1 MQRFEFAGLFRA
13 VRERFYGFPPDFPDG
28 SHLRLNAPDER
39 GAQMVRDRLC
49 RRLRPP
55 PFSPDSVMRNNADAP
70 NGIARC
76 PILPETPTRMDHSS
90 GARSRHGF
98 HNEAER
104 APAPTTA
111 KWRPHTGPK
120 TACSAPGITLHWHR
134 GRSMNSSWLLNGVIT
149 GNREIPASGK
159 GRQPQLQS
167 GVRKLK
173 EPTGNELL
181 EIYRLHAE
189 LADRVSQRREG
200 ANRLYVSLLV
210 GLALFLGVFIR
221 FGVGDFPMDILFQV
235 TGTIGA
241 ILSISWYIVIRS
253 YRQLNAGKF
262 AALHE
267 LEAKLAYPFFKREWE
282 LLDKGKNLSRY
293 WRLTIVETGLPI
305 TFLILSVA
313 LFAVS
318 FH

>member
-1 MQRFEFAGLFRA
+1 M
-13 VRERFYGFPPDFPDG
+13 
-28 SHLRLNAPDER
+28 
-39 GAQMVRDRLC
+39 
-49 RRLRPP
+49 
-55 PFSPDSVMRNNADAP
+55 
-70 NGIARC
+70 
-76 PILPETPTRMDHSS
+76 
-90 GARSRHGF
+90 
-98 HNEAER
+98 
-104 APAPTTA
+104 
-111 KWRPHTGPK
+111 
-120 TACSAPGITLHWHR
+120 
-134 GRSMNSSWLLNGVIT
+134 
-149 GNREIPASGK
+149 
-159 GRQPQLQS
+159 
-167 GVRKLK
+167 K

-221 FGVGDFPMDILFQV
+221 FGVDDFPMDILFQV

-282 LLDKGKNLSRY
+282 LLEKGKNLSRY